1 MKRIEKGT
9 PGYLDYK
16 KKVEII
22 RTVIYFLLVAAIL
35 HWLRTDKTRS
45 NLLTVVAILGCLPA
59 AKALVGVITRFPY
72 ASVDQKLVH
81 EVDTKA
87 PHTTRVYDLVLTTRE
102 KIMPVECVVISNGT
116 VFGYTDSKKVDLN
129 VLSKHIRDM
138 MTQNRL
144 SYSTVKFYQDY
155 KVFSLQDRRT
165 GIDRHG
171 RKFQNKRRGRSA
183 DQTASFKSLHVMRSY
198 KTCRKLRLQNRKPG
212 SGLTSCLA
220 NT

>member
-22 RTVIYFLLVAAIL
+22 RTVIYFLLVAAIFTL
-35 HWLRTDKTRS
+35 GYVQTKTRS

-138 MTQNRL
+138 MNAE
-144 SYSTVKFYQDY
+144 SSF
-155 KVFSLQDRRT
+155 VFHCEIL
-165 GIDRHG
+165 
-171 RKFQNKRRGRSA
+171 
-183 DQTASFKSLHVMRSY
+183 
-198 KTCRKLRLQNRKPG
+198 
-212 SGLTSCLA
+212 SGL
-220 NT
+220 

>member
-22 RTVIYFLLVAAIL
+22 RTVIYFLLVAAIFTL
-35 HWLRTDKTRS
+35 GYVQTKTRS

-144 SYSTVKFYQDY
+144 SYSTVKFYRIIRF
-155 KVFSLQDRRT
+155 FS
-165 GIDRHG
+165 
-171 RKFQNKRRGRSA
+171 
-183 DQTASFKSLHVMRSY
+183 
-198 KTCRKLRLQNRKPG
+198 PG
-212 SGLTSCLA
+212 SKDWNRSPW
-220 NT
+220 

>member
-22 RTVIYFLLVAAIL
+22 RTVIYFLLVAAVFTL
-35 HWLRTDKTRS
+35 GYVQTKTRS

-72 ASVDQKLVH
+72 ASVNPKLVS
-81 EVDTKA
+81 EVNQTA

-116 VFGYTDSKKVDLN
+116 VFGYVESKKVDLN
-129 VLSKHIRDM
+129 ILAKHVRDM

-144 SYSTVKFYQDY
+144 SYSSVKFYHDY
-155 KVFSLQDRRT
+155 KVFLSRIEGLESIAIVENAKIQGDEE
-165 GIDRHG
+165 
-171 RKFQNKRRGRSA
+171 A
-183 DQTASFKSLHVMRSY
+183 
-198 KTCRKLRLQNRKPG
+198 KTRQLLMNL
-212 SGLTSCLA
+212 SM
-220 NT
+220 